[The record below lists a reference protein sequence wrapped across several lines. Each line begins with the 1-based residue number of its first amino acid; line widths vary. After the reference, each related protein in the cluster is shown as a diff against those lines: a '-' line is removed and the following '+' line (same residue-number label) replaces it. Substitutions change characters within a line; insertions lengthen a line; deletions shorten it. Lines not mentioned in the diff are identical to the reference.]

1 LGYNN
6 TNAKNKFK
14 KIKKYYFN
22 IFLSIK
28 HHYHNNNQV
37 VDRGIHDI
45 PPHFYFYFVYFVL

>member
-37 VDRGIHDI
+37 DDRGIHDI